1 MITLTLL
8 FFAMGRL
15 PLPGVVVAVLLS
27 VVLIG
32 FGLYATRRA
41 RGG

>member
-8 FFAMGRL
+8 FFVVGRL

-41 RGG
+41 RSG

>member
-1 MITLTLL
+1 MITMTLL

-27 VVLIG
+27 MALIG
-32 FGLYATRRA
+32 FGLYAMRRA
-41 RGG
+41 RSG